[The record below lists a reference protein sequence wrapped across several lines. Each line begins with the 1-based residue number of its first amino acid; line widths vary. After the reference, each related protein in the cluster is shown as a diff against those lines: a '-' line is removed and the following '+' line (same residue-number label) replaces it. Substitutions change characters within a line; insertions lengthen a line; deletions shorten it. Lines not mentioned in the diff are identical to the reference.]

1 LKKIIQIEP
10 SLGKEEKEELLK
22 VIDSGWY
29 TESSKT
35 REFEKK
41 FANFIGAKYASAV
54 TSGTAALFIGLKAL
68 GIGRGDEVIVPDL
81 TFVASPNS
89 IEMTGAKPI
98 LVDIEKN
105 SLNLDSSKIEKL
117 ITKKTKAIMPVDFNG
132 RKTEIFKIR
141 EIAKKNNLY
150 LIEDACQAI
159 GSYYSD
165 KHLGTL
171 SDIGVFS
178 FSVPKIITM
187 GQGGMIIT
195 NDKKIYE
202 KCLAIKDFGR
212 DFGAKKNMKRS
223 FEHKTIGYNFKLT
236 EFQAAIGLAQIKKLK
251 KRIKIKKKMLKQYTE
266 KLSSLK
272 DINFINT
279 DNKTETLWMMD
290 ILLKSKHLRNNLINY
305 LERKNIQTRIFYPP
319 IHRLRPYKDQDSKFK
334 ICSNIS
340 DRGLWLPSSVTLNDE
355 QLDLICNEITKFFIQ
370 KY

>member
-1 LKKIIQIEP
+1 MQIEP
-10 SLGKEEKEELLK
+10 SLGVEEKNEILK
-22 VIDSGWY
+22 VLESGWY
-29 TESSKT
+29 SEGAKT
-35 REFEKK
+35 KEFEKK
-41 FANFIGAKYASAV
+41 FAEFVGSKYSSVV
-54 TSGTAALFIGLKAL
+54 TSGTAALYIGLKAL

-89 IEMTGAKPI
+89 IEMTGAKPV
-98 LVDIEKN
+98 LVNIEKN
-105 SLNLDSSKIEKL
+105 SLNLDSLKIEKL
-117 ITKKTKAIMPVDFNG
+117 ITKKTRAIMPVDYNG

-150 LIEDACQAI
+150 LIEDACHAI
-159 GSYYSD
+159 GSYYSN
-165 KHLGTL
+165 KHVGTL

-178 FSVPKIITM
+178 FSVPKIITT
-187 GQGGMIIT
+187 GQGGIIIT

-212 DFGAKKNMKRS
+212 DFGAKKNMRRA
-223 FEHKTIGYNFKLT
+223 FEHKTIGYNFKFT

-272 DINFINT
+272 YINFINT
-279 DNKTETLWMMD
+279 DSKTETLWMID

-319 IHRLRPYKDQDSKFK
+319 IHRLGPYKDSDSKFR
-334 ICSNIS
+334 ISSNIS
-340 DRGLWLPSSVTLNDE
+340 DRGLWLPSSITLNDE